1 MSSSTFPLTPEQ
13 AEAVTTIGRSLIV
26 SAAAGSG
33 KTAVLA
39 ERCAYLVCDAPP
51 DERCDVDAL
60 LVLTFTDAAAA
71 QIRSRIVE
79 AIRRR
84 LDERPDD
91 ARLRRQLALVDAAQ
105 ISTIHSFCLWL
116 VRRWFTHVDLDPTAA
131 VLDADE
137 ASLLKK
143 EVLDELFTEL
153 YATMPAAD
161 DPLGSKGIYSPRPDP
176 PPAEG
181 LSSWKLGKRSLA
193 ALGPA
198 FVRLV
203 DDYGLGED
211 RDIAA
216 VVLRLY
222 EFTTS
227 LPDRSAWLGEAV
239 ESLVKRPELV
249 ASEIAAALRTELERQ
264 AEHCA
269 QLVESLQAGDPTGYF
284 YADRIREYEDA
295 VRGWAAMLASG
306 QGRDAAESLR
316 ASNKMWH
323 SGPPLCAP
331 AGGGWTTHTFLLEPL
346 RQFDD
351 VRQRIAEFEFSK
363 VRGPALKNPDPATK
377 AARDAASNLYSKQVK
392 ERLFKKRLK
401 SRFAL
406 FTVEEWIA
414 GLRQTAPYVAAL
426 VDVVAAFQE
435 AYARRKRRLN
445 VLDFADLERFA
456 FDLLRVRPET
466 PSPSPLLQRGRGV
479 IGGTLRPAD
488 DSPTPSDAARAL
500 HQRFA
505 HVLVDEFQDINPIQQ
520 AILRFV
526 SRETDPTRPGNLF
539 VVGDVKQSIY
549 RFRLA
554 EPALFTERLRRFSA
568 GDDGKAIYLQSNFRS
583 RSEILDA
590 VNGVFRQLMREGLGD
605 LVYDKAAELHAGRV
619 VAPALPRQPVE
630 LHVLEQLWRPASDD
644 EENGE
649 EPSEAGIADASD
661 PARWTSIEREAF
673 LIGSHIRRWTE
684 SGEPPTEGRPLRY
697 RDIAVL
703 LRATKINAERMAAM
717 LTAMRIPA
725 YAEVGGSLF
734 SALEIRDVV
743 AALRLLDNFEQD
755 IPLAAVLRSGIIG
768 ERLSEDELVEIRCL
782 DRDVPFHAVVREYAR
797 RGGDVALRERVAA
810 FIERINRY
818 RDEARRRPPA
828 ELLWHLYEDQGYMA
842 YAAGLP
848 SGVQRRANLLKL
860 HQLARKFGSFRRQGL
875 HRFLRFIESLQD
887 EEQEVA
893 LAPSLGESDDVVRVM
908 SIHQAKG
915 LEFPVVF
922 VAGLGTK
929 FNLGDRR
936 GRIIFE
942 RKAKIGLRVVD
953 TQRMIE
959 YPSAAHSLVADEI
972 ERTTREEE
980 LRILYTA
987 MTRARDL
994 LVLVGSMRGAPTSK
1008 EVGHPDRGTGAGR
1021 HPPTLWSIAAAE
1033 RPLDWLLA
1041 ALADAPET
1049 LLELHTHDVEE
1060 MSGWRVTEPRD
1071 ADAQRVRTAVSRCDA
1086 LPPDEPLAPNDP
1098 EVEQVLSRIAFVYPH
1113 LSSTSVRATMAAS
1126 EFKGVYDFLRDPD
1139 ERPDLRR
1146 ERDAFQVPPSKY
1158 APQPLAHSAYRGV
1171 MTHRVLQHL
1180 DFTAAADAAGVA
1192 SELQR
1197 LLASGVIGAADRAVV
1212 DEEGLTWFVTTPLA
1226 DSIRRAGTAY
1236 RREFRYIALEP
1247 LTAFDRSVDARP
1259 EDRVLVRGIVDGILP
1274 TKDGLT
1280 LVDFKTDAIAANEV
1294 PDRGERYRPQMTL
1307 YARAVERLWRRPVRA
1322 ICLVFLA
1329 PRQVLECCGTDFPVG
1344 QKDLPSAIK
1353 TD

>member
-1 MSSSTFPLTPEQ
+1 MNEGAIISPAMPPATFKLTDEQ
-13 AEAVTTIGRSLIV
+13 SQAVTTTGRSLIV

-71 QIRSRIVE
+71 QMRSRIVD

-153 YATMPAAD
+153 YATVPAAD
-161 DPLGSKGIYSPRPDP
+161 DPLGSREIEPPRPDVSP
-176 PPAEG
+176 VED
-181 LSSWKLGKRSLA
+181 LSSWELGRRSLS

-211 RDIAA
+211 RDIA
-216 VVLRLY
+216 VVALKLY

-227 LPDRSAWLGEAV
+227 LPDGPAWLREAV

-249 ASEIAAALRTELERQ
+249 VSEIAAALGGELQRQ

-269 QLVESLQAGDPTGYF
+269 QLVETLQAGDPTGYF
-284 YADRIREYEDA
+284 YADRIREYEEQ
-295 VRGWAAMLASG
+295 VRGWLATLAAIAEGSVAETLA
-306 QGRDAAESLR
+306 
-316 ASNKMWH
+316 
-323 SGPPLCAP
+323 
-331 AGGGWTTHTFLLEPL
+331 
-346 RQFDD
+346 QFDR
-351 VRQRIAEFEFSK
+351 VCRHVAEFEFTRK
-363 VRGPALKNPDPATK
+363 QGPKLPKDIDPKIRAL
-377 AARDAASNLYSKQVK
+377 RDAASELYSKQVK

-414 GLRQTAPYVAAL
+414 GLRQTATYVAAL
-426 VDVVAAFQE
+426 VDVVATFQE

-456 FDLLRVRPET
+456 FDLLRASDRT
-466 PSPSPLLQRGRGV
+466 PSASAGPSRGGLMSQGRSLALPVLLE
-479 IGGTLRPAD
+479 TLRPGD
-488 DSPTPSDAARAL
+488 DSPAPSDAARAL

-583 RSEILDA
+583 RSEILEA

-605 LVYDKAAELHAGRV
+605 LVYDKAAELRPGRV
-619 VAPALPRQPVE
+619 VAASPRQPVE
-630 LHVLEQLWRPASDD
+630 LHVLEQRWRPAPDD

-649 EPSEAGIADASD
+649 EPSEAGIVDASD
-661 PARWTSIEREAF
+661 PSRWTSIEREAF

-684 SGEPPTEGRPLRY
+684 SGESPTGATPPRFS
-697 RDIAVL
+697 DIAVL
-703 LRATKINAERMAAM
+703 LRATKINAERTAAM
-717 LTAMRIPA
+717 LTSMGIPA
-725 YAEVGGSLF
+725 YADVGGSLF

-743 AALRLLDNFEQD
+743 AALRLLDNFQQD
-755 IPLAAVLRSGIIG
+755 IPLAAVLRSGVIG

-782 DRDVPFHAVVREYAR
+782 DRDVPFHAVVRDYAR
-797 RGGDVALRERVAA
+797 RGGDAALRGRVAA
-810 FIERINRY
+810 FVERINRY

-848 SGVQRRANLLKL
+848 NGVQRRANLLKL

-994 LVLVGSMRGAPTSK
+994 LVLVGSIREAPTSK
-1008 EVGHPDRGTGAGR
+1008 EVGHPARGSGAGR

-1033 RPLDWLLA
+1033 RPLDWLLP
-1041 ALADAPET
+1041 ALADAPES
-1049 LLELHTHDVEE
+1049 LVELHTHDVEE

-1098 EVEQVLSRIAFVYPH
+1098 EVERVLSRIDFVYPH
-1113 LSSTSVRATMAAS
+1113 LSSTSIRATMAAS

-1158 APQPLAHSAYRGV
+1158 APQPLAPSAYRGV

-1180 DFTAAADAAGVA
+1180 DFTAATDAAGVA

-1197 LLASGVIGAADRAVV
+1197 MLASGVIGAADRAVV
-1212 DEEGLTWFVTTPLA
+1212 DEAGLTWFVTTPLA
-1226 DSIRRAGTAY
+1226 DLIRRAGTAY
-1236 RREFRYIALEP
+1236 RREFRYVAVEP

-1274 TKDGLT
+1274 TDDGLM
-1280 LVDFKTDAIAANEV
+1280 LVDFKTDAVTAEEV
-1294 PDRGERYRPQMTL
+1294 QDRGERYRPQMTL
-1307 YARAVERLWRRPVRA
+1307 YARAMEELWRRPVQA
-1322 ICLVFLA
+1322 IWLVFLT
-1329 PRQVLECCGTDFPVG
+1329 PRQVLECTADFLV
-1344 QKDLPSAIK
+1344 LSA
-1353 TD
+1353 DPAPPEGRG

>member
-1 MSSSTFPLTPEQ
+1 MSSSAFPLTKEQ
-13 AEAVTTIGRSLIV
+13 AEAVTTTGRSLIV

-71 QIRSRIVE
+71 QMRSRIVD

-116 VRRWFTHVDLDPTAA
+116 VRRWFTQVDLDPTAA

-153 YATMPAAD
+153 YATMPAAN
-161 DPLGSKGIYSPRPDP
+161 DPLGSREIEPPRPDLSP
-176 PPAEG
+176 VED
-181 LSSWKLGKRSLA
+181 LSSWELGQRSLS

-211 RDIAA
+211 RDIA
-216 VVLRLY
+216 VVALKLY
-222 EFTTS
+222 EFATS
-227 LPDRSAWLGEAV
+227 LPDRSAWLREAV

-249 ASEIAAALRTELERQ
+249 ISEIAAALSTELQRQ

-269 QLVESLQAGDPTGYF
+269 QLVATLQAGDPTGYF
-284 YADRIREYEDA
+284 YADSIREYEGQI
-295 VRGWAAMLASG
+295 RGWLATLATGGEGSV
-306 QGRDAAESLR
+306 AETL
-316 ASNKMWH
+316 A
-323 SGPPLCAP
+323 
-331 AGGGWTTHTFLLEPL
+331 
-346 RQFDD
+346 QFDR
-351 VRQRIAEFEFSK
+351 VCRHIAEFEFTRK
-363 VRGPALKNPDPATK
+363 QGPRLPKDIDPKIRAL
-377 AARDAASNLYSKQVK
+377 RDAASDLYSKQVK

-426 VDVVAAFQE
+426 VDVVAASQE

-456 FDLLRVRPET
+456 FDLLR
-466 PSPSPLLQRGRGV
+466 
-479 IGGTLRPAD
+479 PAD
-488 DSPTPSDAARAL
+488 DSPTPSDAARTL

-583 RSEILDA
+583 RWEILDA

-605 LVYDKAAELHAGRV
+605 LVYDAAAELRPGRV
-619 VAPALPRQPVE
+619 IEPASPRQPVE

-661 PARWTSIEREAF
+661 PTRWTSIEREAF

-684 SGEPPTEGRPLRY
+684 SGESPTEGGPLRY

-717 LTAMRIPA
+717 LTSMGIPA
-725 YAEVGGSLF
+725 YADVGGSLF

-743 AALRLLDNFEQD
+743 AALRLLDNFQQD

-797 RGGDVALRERVAA
+797 RGGDAALRDRVAA

-848 SGVQRRANLLKL
+848 NGVQRRANLLKL

-987 MTRARDL
+987 MTRAKDK
-994 LVLVGSMRGAPTSK
+994 LVLVGSARGIDR
-1008 EVGHPDRGTGAGR
+1008 VRGRGTGAGR

-1071 ADAQRVRTAVSRCDA
+1071 SDTQRARTAVSRCEA

-1098 EVEQVLSRIAFVYPH
+1098 EVEQVLSRIDFVYPH

-1139 ERPDLRR
+1139 ERPDLRGK
-1146 ERDAFQVPPSKY
+1146 RDAFQVPPSKY
-1158 APQPLAHSAYRGV
+1158 ASQPLASSAHRGV

-1180 DFTAAADAAGVA
+1180 DFAAAADAAGVV

-1197 LLASGVIGAADRAVV
+1197 MLASGVIGAEDRAVV
-1212 DEEGLTWFVTTPLA
+1212 DEDGLTWFVATSLA

-1236 RREFRYIALEP
+1236 RREFRYVAMEP
-1247 LTAFDRSVDARP
+1247 LTSFDRSVDARP

-1274 TKDGLT
+1274 THHGLT
-1280 LVDFKTDAIAANEV
+1280 LVDFKTDVVTAEEV
-1294 PDRGERYRPQMTL
+1294 QDRGERYRPQMTL
-1307 YARAVERLWRRPVRA
+1307 YARAMENLWRRPVQA
-1322 ICLVFLA
+1322 IWLVFLT
-1329 PRQVLECCGTDFPVG
+1329 PRQMLEC
-1344 QKDLPSAIK
+1344 PSRPMPEPPHSWLILTHKVAR
-1353 TD
+1353 